1 MSCGLSVFVIK
12 RAMVEGARAP
22 WEEVLL
28 RIALFLIL
36 FVPALLFCRRRQ
48 LAALLHLPQRLPS
61 AFFRKHPG
69 VVQLLLVVL
78 LSGASA
84 FATALINVVLT
95 AVLP

>member
-1 MSCGLSVFVIK
+1 M
-12 RAMVEGARAP
+12 
-22 WEEVLL
+22 

-61 AFFRKHPG
+61 AFFRTYPG

-84 FATALINVVLT
+84 FVIAFATALINVVLT